1 MFPELKS
8 PRAFPMRSFKP
19 KRAARVGCKVLM
31 FLRSHF
37 VRRPLG
43 LSRGRLSSASQ
54 TNFVFSPSGWFKFA
68 LPANRC
74 FKFSHCGE
82 FGDINNGRFLQ
93 SSRQCFASYR
103 GKLIGEVTG
112 FPLTNRWIRFGLIAQ
127 MLSLSRAIRPGWVLG
142 IPLCRCLPGPTTFF
156 YSGIETLQGDPPGG
170 FTTTAG
176 MF

>member
-43 LSRGRLSSASQ
+43 LSRGRLSNASQ

-74 FKFSHCGE
+74 FQFHRAGNSEILTMGA
-82 FGDINNGRFLQ
+82 FLQ
-93 SSRQCFASYR
+93 SSRQGFASYR
-103 GKLIGEVTG
+103 GKLMGEVTVACWG
-112 FPLTNRWIRFGLIAQ
+112 
-127 MLSLSRAIRPGWVLG
+127 G
-142 IPLCRCLPGPTTFF
+142 IKEGSFDL
-156 YSGIETLQGDPPGG
+156 
-170 FTTTAG
+170 
-176 MF
+176 